1 MKLKGEDGGPG
12 SVKVSLKY
20 IPLKMQLDSSESI
33 NNMGRLR
40 VDILDGA
47 DLPAADRNGKSDPY
61 CRFELNGQEI
71 YKTKVQKK
79 TLNPTWNEF
88 FEVAVPSRTAA
99 KFTVTVFDYDFADK
113 PDLLGAASINLEA
126 LDPFKPSESKY
137 ILDGKSGSIRA
148 RLLFRPDYV
157 TRTRQGT
164 STFGGTFASTPGRIV
179 TGVAGAPIKGGAAV
193 AGAVGHGVGKG
204 ASFLRRGI
212 FKREGSDIVEEDVP
226 EIVEPPSITANGNG
240 SSSGLKRAPLVLEE
254 TEPVGRPSTSN
265 GHTRN
270 KSIGQASIHSTLPGS
285 GGTAMFTVVGATG
298 FPPSSDLYILITQI
312 SPKEKTVG
320 KTKHHKSTSG
330 SWSFDETFKFQC
342 SPDAQFK
349 VEAKGEHRFGSDDAL
364 GEHVYYVD
372 ETGTAAPKDITVG
385 SGTVTLR
392 STFQPA
398 ESSLV
403 PDSPKAHLRRSFLSK
418 REGRASSESTPNP

>member
-1 MKLKGEDGGPG
+1 MPG

-20 IPLKMQLDSSESI
+20 IPVKMQLDPSESI

-40 VDILDGA
+40 VDVLDGQ

-113 PDLLGAASINLEA
+113 PDLLGAASINLES

-137 ILDGKSGSIRA
+137 ILDGKSGSIRV
-148 RLLFRPDYV
+148 RLVFRPDYV

-179 TGVAGAPIKGGAAV
+179 TGVAGAPIKGGSAV

-204 ASFLRRGI
+204 ASFLRRGL

-226 EIVEPPSITANGNG
+226 EIIEPTPSTANGNG
-240 SSSGLKRAPLVLEE
+240 SGGGLKRSPLILEE
-254 TEPVGRPSTSN
+254 PEEAGRPSTSN

-270 KSIGQASIHSTLPGS
+270 KSIGQSSIHSTLPGS
-285 GGTAMFTVVGATG
+285 GGTAMFTVVGAAG
-298 FPPSSDLYILITQI
+298 FPPSSDLYIHITQT
-312 SPKEKTVG
+312 SPKEKNVG
-320 KTKHHKSTSG
+320 KTKHFKSSSG
-330 SWSFDETFKFQC
+330 NWSFDETFKFHC

-349 VEAKGEHRFGSDDAL
+349 IEAKGEHRFGSDDVF

-372 ETGTAAPKDITVG
+372 ETGAATAKDVAVG
-385 SGTVTLR
+385 SGTVTIK
-392 STFQPA
+392 STFQSA
-398 ESSLV
+398 EPSLA

-418 REGRASSESTPNP
+418 RDGRASRETTPNP